1 MKKWL
6 LNSLFLLSLRA
17 MDFAPSL
24 SALAFSEENSSR
36 RKVMGERFLR
46 LARIVDTDSQSQ
58 FN

>member
-36 RKVMGERFLR
+36 RKVMGERFLSSHR
-46 LARIVDTDSQSQ
+46 CVVPDSQSPI
-58 FN
+58 